1 MKTSDLIGPALDWAV
16 AKCEGETLSQ
26 ASLAFQIKEHGCLQ
40 RPHLGSWKPSTSWAQ
55 GGPLIEKERIG
66 LEFMDNFEAWSSS
79 IVREDGQDR
88 ESYSDDQDRESYTV
102 EQESFVGYGPTPLI
116 AAMRVFV
123 ASRLGN
129 EVDVPEELAAL
140 VKGE

>member
-1 MKTSDLIGPALDWAV
+1 MKTSDLIGPALDYLV

-55 GGPLIEKERIG
+55 GGVILEREGID
-66 LEFMDNFEAWSSS
+66 LYCNVVAQPHKTDPSW
-79 IVREDGQDR
+79 R
-88 ESYSDDQDRESYTV
+88 
-102 EQESFVGYGPTPLI
+102 VGSWRARICSMSRNGEMFYAPTPLI

-123 ASRLGN
+123 ASRLGD

>member
-1 MKTSDLIGPALDWAV
+1 MKTSELIGPALDWVV
-16 AKCEGETLSQ
+16 AKCNGDFALYHNIEEGQRFLNLWTGSAFLKYSTLWS
-26 ASLAFQIKEHGCLQ
+26 C
-40 RPHLGSWKPSTSWAQ
+40 
-55 GGPLIEKERIG
+55 GGPIIEREKID
-66 LEFMDNFEAWSSS
+66 LEFMDNFEAWCGSV
-79 IVREDGQDR
+79 VREYGQDR
-88 ESYSDDQDRESYTV
+88 ESYSDDQDRDSYTV
-102 EQESFVGYGPTPLI
+102 EQESFVAYGPTPLI